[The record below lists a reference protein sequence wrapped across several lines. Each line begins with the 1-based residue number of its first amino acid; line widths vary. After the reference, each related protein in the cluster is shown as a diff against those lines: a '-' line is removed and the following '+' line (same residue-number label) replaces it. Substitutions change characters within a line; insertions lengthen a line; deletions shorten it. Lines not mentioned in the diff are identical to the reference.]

1 MFLLLHYFCRWL
13 PWFCRCWLRW
23 FDDDVDCDHLMM
35 MLVVVMSSEQRLPLV
50 RLPWIFPFLFQPT
63 LHTISICMDGDD
75 QDHHDNHLYFDDQ
88 MMAMISLIL
97 IIRWCKILK
106 AVVNF
111 ILYVLRVLNCF
122 IVSANL
128 EIWSTSVKYYNS
140 LMMMIVRWHCRNVKF
155 SLFSLSMQRFINTN
169 RESRNSTTWPRC
181 VRRRKLEK
189 KVSSLDYQWSSTK
202 KSGWNNLELSKA
214 LHLQELISS
223 YPTDDTANVKKIA
236 ESINQRL

>member
-1 MFLLLHYFCRWL
+1 
-13 PWFCRCWLRW
+13 
-23 FDDDVDCDHLMM
+23 
-35 MLVVVMSSEQRLPLV
+35 
-50 RLPWIFPFLFQPT
+50 
-63 LHTISICMDGDD
+63 
-75 QDHHDNHLYFDDQ
+75 

-169 RESRNSTTWPRC
+169 RESRNSTTWPRWC
-181 VRRRKLEK
+181 FILNLTKEHLDFRKLEPICADLIYLQFLTIF
-189 KVSSLDYQWSSTK
+189 SCAGMISFHPTDDYDYDH
-202 KSGWNNLELSKA
+202 GY
-214 LHLQELISS
+214 HYYYYYYYHYHFQELISS
-223 YPTDDTANVKKIA
+223 YPTDDTAKVKKIA
-236 ESINQRL
+236 ESINQRWETIYNWLEWQLHSGKMKTNNIESSRNRSQN